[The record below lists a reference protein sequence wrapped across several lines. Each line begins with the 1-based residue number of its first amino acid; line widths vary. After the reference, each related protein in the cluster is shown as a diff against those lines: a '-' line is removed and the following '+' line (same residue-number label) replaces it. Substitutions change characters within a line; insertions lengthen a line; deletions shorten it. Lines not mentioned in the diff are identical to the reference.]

1 MESKYILRREL
12 HASPAEIDLTQGND
26 RDQLRGDT
34 VDPGGSPEAA
44 FVLAHLALDYTP
56 AGHNDN
62 ILKHVRAYR
71 TLHARF
77 LRSKSARILL
87 QRERN
92 RPSCLNFGK
101 DFRGKFRKVECF
113 RHEMRFVVIMLNLYD
128 EICIEQAWRRL
139 LCHFDP
145 SDTVSRSYDSVRE
158 SLSDDCTL
166 SDSVLDL
173 KLKRVLEFAVDA
185 QDSAFEHVDQTR
197 VGFSDILHDLL
208 LKLETTKDPGDD
220 AHARAYLLENL
231 RGLCALLKAN

>member
-77 LRSKSARILL
+77 LRST
-87 QRERN
+87 QR
-92 RPSCLNFGK
+92 SST
-101 DFRGKFRKVECF
+101 
-113 RHEMRFVVIMLNLYD
+113 H
-128 EICIEQAWRRL
+128 
-139 LCHFDP
+139 
-145 SDTVSRSYDSVRE
+145 
-158 SLSDDCTL
+158 
-166 SDSVLDL
+166 
-173 KLKRVLEFAVDA
+173 
-185 QDSAFEHVDQTR
+185 
-197 VGFSDILHDLL
+197 
-208 LKLETTKDPGDD
+208 
-220 AHARAYLLENL
+220 
-231 RGLCALLKAN
+231 